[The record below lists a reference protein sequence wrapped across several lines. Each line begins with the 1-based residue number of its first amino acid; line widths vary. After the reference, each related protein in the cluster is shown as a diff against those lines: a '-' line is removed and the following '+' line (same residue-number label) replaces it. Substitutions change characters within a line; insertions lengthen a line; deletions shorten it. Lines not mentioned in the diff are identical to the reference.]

1 MRMKIRYIMAWILTA
16 VWCLSSVQTVW
27 GSSDIEIEASDG
39 KRIYDMA
46 GLLDNAYVQEARHR
60 IKEYQDAYHLDIVVV
75 TVEDAQGKT
84 AVEYADDFY
93 EEGGFGQGDGK
104 SGILFL
110 IDMDN
115 RELVFSTD
123 GKAIRIF
130 TDQRIEDMLDGVYE
144 GASQGDYRASVDSFL
159 GDVEQYCRA
168 GIPDGQYNYD
178 TETGKVSVYRSI
190 RWYEALLAVC
200 VSAFTAAAACI
211 TVKRQYAMEEDEKQ
225 IRNLTMAYRADARFV
240 YGDER
245 DALVN
250 KFVTSR
256 MIPRNTGSVGRGGG
270 HSLSGRSSTHTSS
283 SGRSH
288 GGGSRKF

>member
-1 MRMKIRYIMAWILTA
+1 MTA
-16 VWCLSSVQTVW
+16 VWCLAAAQIVW
-27 GSSDIEIEASDG
+27 GSSDIETEASDG

-46 GLLDNAYVQEARHR
+46 GLLDNTYVQEARRR
-60 IKEYQDAYHLDIVVV
+60 IKEYQETYHLDIVVV
-75 TVEDAQGKT
+75 TAKDAQGKT
-84 AVEYADDFY
+84 ATEYADDFY
-93 EEGGFGQGDGK
+93 EEGGFGQGDDK

-115 RELVFSTD
+115 RELAFSTA

-144 GASQGDYRASVDSFL
+144 GASQGDYRAGVDSFL

-168 GIPDGQYNYD
+168 GIPAGQYNYD

-200 VSAFTAAAACI
+200 VSAFAAGTACVA
-211 TVKRQYAMEEDEKQ
+211 VKRQYAMEEDEKQ
-225 IRNLTMAYRADARFV
+225 IRNLTMAYRADARFA
-240 YGDER
+240 YGDEK
-245 DALVN
+245 DTLVN

-256 MIPRNTGSVGRGGG
+256 VIPRNTGSVGRGGG
-270 HSLSGRSSTHTSS
+270 YSSSGRSSTHMSS
-283 SGRSH
+283 GGRSH